1 MAESP
6 VGPIDMSFLDD
17 ETYLLETDAARDLYE
32 TIEGR
37 PILDPHNHADI
48 VEIVENDGWSDIWEV
63 QGATDHYVWSMMRKR
78 GVDEELITG
87 DASNREKW
95 EAFAEVVPEMAA
107 NPVYEWLH
115 LDLKRRFGIEQPVS
129 AETADEIW
137 TETKSQLEDD
147 DMRPQELL
155 REMNVE
161 VLATT
166 DNPTSQLEY
175 HERAVEEVEGVDIRP
190 TWRADPAVNVQ
201 KAGFLD
207 FADDLADA
215 TDYDTDD
222 FAGYLDALA
231 ATHEYFEHH
240 GCAASDLGVLEPVS
254 RPVSEE
260 RAAEIYAKRRAG
272 ESLSEREIGDLQAYL
287 LEFIGE
293 LNSDAGWV
301 SQLHIGALRD
311 YREQLYDELG
321 AASGGDVSM
330 GDLNIAEGLDYY
342 LDRFDGEGEIILY
355 CVDPSHYPTLTT
367 LARAYSNV
375 SVGPAW
381 WFNDS
386 PFGMDHQLDYV
397 GSVDL
402 LANHAGMVSDS
413 RKLLSFDS
421 RFEMFR
427 RTLAN
432 VVGKKVERGQIPL
445 DVAEDLVDHVAY
457 ERPKELYGF

>member
-1 MAESP
+1 
-6 VGPIDMSFLDD
+6 MSFLD
-17 ETYLLETDAARDLYE
+17 ETYLLETAAAETLYDAIAD
-32 TIEGR
+32 R

-48 VEIVENDGWSDIWEV
+48 VEIVENDGWADIWEV

-87 DASNREKW
+87 DANNREKW
-95 EAFAEVVPEMAA
+95 DAFAAVVPEMAG

-115 LDLKRRFGIEQPVS
+115 LDLKRRFGIDEPVS

-137 TETKSQLEDD
+137 EETKSQLAED

-166 DNPTSQLEY
+166 DDPADDLAY
-175 HERAVEEVEGVDIRP
+175 HERAEVEVEGVDVRP
-190 TWRADPAVNVQ
+190 TWRGDRAVNVQ
-201 KAGFLD
+201 NADFDEFVADLD
-207 FADDLADA
+207 DA
-215 TDYDTDD
+215 TDRNPDD
-222 FAGYLDALA
+222 FDGFRAALE
-231 ATHEYFEHH
+231 ATHDHFAER
-240 GCAASDLGVLEPVS
+240 GCVACDIGIQEPVS
-254 RPVSEE
+254 RPVGDE
-260 RAAEIYAKRRAG
+260 RAREIFDKRRAG
-272 ESLSEREIGDLQAYL
+272 DQLSQREIEDFQAYML
-287 LEFIGE
+287 AFVTELNVEKGWVTQLHMGPVRHYRQELYEAIGPAAGGTATTGE
-293 LNSDAGWV
+293 LDLTDG
-301 SQLHIGALRD
+301 LRH
-311 YREQLYDELG
+311 L
-321 AASGGDVSM
+321 V
-330 GDLNIAEGLDYY
+330 N
-342 LDRFDGEGEIILY
+342 RFDGEGELVLY
-355 CVDPSHYPTLTT
+355 VVDPTHYPSITT
-367 LARAYSNV
+367 IARAFPNV

-381 WFNDS
+381 WYNDS

-432 VVGKKVERGQIPL
+432 VVGKKVERGQMPL

>member
-1 MAESP
+1 
-6 VGPIDMSFLDD
+6 MSFLDD
-17 ETYLLETDAARDLYE
+17 DYLLETEAAKTLYDAIAD
-32 TIEGR
+32 R

-48 VEIVENDGWSDIWEV
+48 VEIVENEGWADIWEV

-95 EAFAEVVPEMAA
+95 TAFAEVVPEIAG

-115 LDLKRRFGIEQPVS
+115 LDLKRRFGIDESVS

-137 TETKSQLEDD
+137 EATREQLAGD

-175 HERAVEEVEGVDIRP
+175 HERAVDEVEGVDVRP

-201 KAGFLD
+201 KAGFVD
-207 FADDLADA
+207 FADDLAEA
-215 TDYDTDD
+215 TEFDTGD
-222 FAGYLDALA
+222 FDGFTSALA
-231 ATHEYFEHH
+231 ATHDYFDER
-240 GCAASDLGVLEPVS
+240 GCAASDLGILEPVS

-260 RAAEIYAKRRAG
+260 RAAEIYDERRTG
-272 ESLSEREIGDLQAYL
+272 ESLTDREIGDFQAYL

-293 LNSDAGWV
+293 LNVEKGWV
-301 SQLHIGALRD
+301 TQLHIGALRD
-311 YREQLYDELG
+311 YRAELYDELG
-321 AASGGDVSM
+321 AAAGGDVSI
-330 GDLNIAEGLDYY
+330 GDLNVAEGLDYY
-342 LDRFDGEGEIILY
+342 VDRFDGEGEIILY
-355 CVDPSHYPTLTT
+355 CVDPGHYPTLTT
-367 LARAYSNV
+367 IARAYPNV

-402 LANHAGMVSDS
+402 LANHTGMVSDS

-432 VVGKKVERGQIPL
+432 VVGKKVERGQMPL

>member
-1 MAESP
+1 
-6 VGPIDMSFLDD
+6 MSFLDD
-17 ETYLLETDAARDLYE
+17 DTYLLETDAARTLYE
-32 TIEGR
+32 TIADR

-95 EAFAEVVPEMAA
+95 TAFAEVVPEMAG

-115 LDLKRRFGIEQPVS
+115 LDLKRRFGVEAPVS
-129 AETADEIW
+129 GETADEIW
-137 TETKSQLEDD
+137 AETKSQLENDE
-147 DMRPQELL
+147 MRPQELL

-166 DNPTSQLEY
+166 DDPTDDLAY
-175 HERAVEEVEGVDIRP
+175 HERAVDEVEGVEIRP

-201 KAGFLD
+201 QAGFVE
-207 FADDLADA
+207 FADELADA
-215 TDYDTDD
+215 TEHDTAD
-222 FAGYLDALA
+222 FDGFTSALEA
-231 ATHEYFEHH
+231 SHDFFAER
-240 GCAASDLGVLEPVS
+240 GCAACDLGIFEPVS
-254 RPVSEE
+254 RPVSER
-260 RAAEIYAKRRAG
+260 RAAAVYDKRLAG
-272 ESLSEREIGDLQAYL
+272 ESLTEREIEDFQAYV
-287 LEFIGE
+287 LEFIGD
-293 LNSDAGWV
+293 LNAEADWV
-301 SQLHIGALRD
+301 TQLHIGPVRD
-311 YREQLYDELG
+311 YRAELYEEVG
-321 AASGGDVSM
+321 ADSGGDVST
-330 GDLNIAEGLDYY
+330 GDLNIADGLDYF
-342 LDRFDGEGEIILY
+342 LDRFDGEGEIVLY
-355 CVDPSHYPTLTT
+355 CVDPGHYPTLAT
-367 LARAYSNV
+367 LARAYPNV

-397 GSVDL
+397 GTVDL

-432 VVGKKVERGQIPL
+432 VVGRKVERGQMPL